1 MVMVLHQMPHL
12 NTTLQVWG
20 DHGDPGPEAV
30 WAACVPE
37 GRVWKKVEEAR
48 VRRVKPLLEA
58 SFRNPTQLLHPLRIN
73 MLHFEG
79 TLGTTYF
86 MNSFRDP

>member
-12 NTTLQVWG
+12 DTTLQVWS

-37 GRVWKKVEEAR
+37 GRVWKR
-48 VRRVKPLLEA
+48 VGDASVRKANLLPKA
-58 SFRNPTQLLHPLRIN
+58 SFTNPSQLLHLLRIN
-73 MLHFEG
+73 MFHFER
-79 TLGTTYF
+79 TLGTT
-86 MNSFRDP
+86 